1 MTFENFW
8 QQYPRKIGKL
18 TAKRSWEK
26 LSQENQQKALE
37 AIVEHRKYWSAKG
50 TDWEFIPHAST
61 WLNQE
66 RFEDEL
72 VIQEKKKENI
82 FKTVW
87 NDIAEAFRTMPLTM
101 KQLIPVKFFTWY
113 AMFCYWQ
120 YITSSLSLS
129 LFGTTDQ
136 ASEGFSKAQ
145 QLTGSLN

>member
-8 QQYPRKIGKL
+8 SQYPKKVGKL

-50 TDWEFIPHAST
+50 TDWEYIAHAST

-72 VIQEKKKENI
+72 VIEQKEN
-82 FKTVW
+82 K
-87 NDIAEAFRTMPLTM
+87 RPPL
-101 KQLIPVKFFTWY
+101 PWY
-113 AMFCYWQ
+113 ASDELTLAKGRELGLNPYAGETFAQ
-120 YITSSLSLS
+120 FRARLSS
-129 LFGTTDQ
+129 
-136 ASEGFSKAQ
+136 KI
-145 QLTGSLN
+145 GSVGVGS

>member
-8 QQYPRKIGKL
+8 SQYPKKVGKL

-72 VIQEKKKENI
+72 VIEQKEN
-82 FKTVW
+82 K
-87 NDIAEAFRTMPLTM
+87 RPPL
-101 KQLIPVKFFTWY
+101 PWY
-113 AMFCYWQ
+113 ASDELTLAKGRELGLNPYAGETFAQ
-120 YITSSLSLS
+120 FRARLS
-129 LFGTTDQ
+129 
-136 ASEGFSKAQ
+136 AKI
-145 QLTGSLN
+145 GSVGVGA

>member
-8 QQYPRKIGKL
+8 QQYPKKVGKL

-72 VIQEKKKENI
+72 VVENKKP
-82 FKTVW
+82 
-87 NDIAEAFRTMPLTM
+87 PL
-101 KQLIPVKFFTWY
+101 PWY
-113 AMFCYWQ
+113 ASDELTLAKGRELGLNPYAGESFAQ
-120 YITSSLSLS
+120 FRARLSS
-129 LFGTTDQ
+129 
-136 ASEGFSKAQ
+136 KI
-145 QLTGSLN
+145 GSVGVGA

>member
-72 VIQEKKKENI
+72 VIEQKEN
-82 FKTVW
+82 K
-87 NDIAEAFRTMPLTM
+87 RPPL
-101 KQLIPVKFFTWY
+101 PWY
-113 AMFCYWQ
+113 ASDELTLAKGRELGLNPYAGESFAQ
-120 YITSSLSLS
+120 FRARLSS
-129 LFGTTDQ
+129 
-136 ASEGFSKAQ
+136 KI
-145 QLTGSLN
+145 GSVRAGA